1 MRKVLCLIASL
12 FISSNLYAKITAE
25 FTPNPT
31 SPGQTVEFILSSDQP
46 FSGTPNLDILK
57 KDFVIGGQQRR
68 QSAQWVNGKGTN
80 IYQLIY
86 TLFPNK
92 SGSLTVQGLKVG
104 NQSIPAAT
112 LKVNTTQQQSDP
124 TRSLS
129 MHIDCPQNTIYPA
142 QKMVCTLYLDDPI
155 GIVDGQI
162 IPPQTNL
169 GTWTQ
174 VMQPVAVSSRTD
186 GVKRYQ
192 STFSFTPKQSG
203 KLDMPPFV
211 FQGEARLDT
220 RGKMKY
226 DSLLDFMLLGLQS
239 TATQPVSTQTQPFSL
254 NIKHKPATYQ
264 GWWLPSP
271 HTTLTE
277 SYQMPDTLGVGEPIT
292 RTLTLTAQDVAAD
305 DMPVPSIKET
315 DTIKVYANPE
325 QRLDTPE
332 GGQVTVTLTLVPTQP
347 GEISL
352 PAAAVSWFNTTTD
365 KI

>member
-1 MRKVLCLIASL
+1 
-12 FISSNLYAKITAE
+12 
-25 FTPNPT
+25 
-31 SPGQTVEFILSSDQP
+31 
-46 FSGTPNLDILK
+46 
-57 KDFVIGGQQRR
+57 
-68 QSAQWVNGKGTN
+68 
-80 IYQLIY
+80 
-86 TLFPNK
+86 
-92 SGSLTVQGLKVG
+92 
-104 NQSIPAAT
+104 
-112 LKVNTTQQQSDP
+112 
-124 TRSLS
+124 
-129 MHIDCPQNTIYPA
+129 
-142 QKMVCTLYLDDPI
+142 
-155 GIVDGQI
+155 
-162 IPPQTNL
+162 
-169 GTWTQ
+169 
-174 VMQPVAVSSRTD
+174 MQPVAVSSRTD

-305 DMPVPSIKET
+305 DRPVPSIKET

-352 PAAAVSWFNTTTD
+352 PAAAVSWFNTTTE
-365 KI
+365 KIETASVPERVIFVSGTSSDIQQPSAPVISEKSSDETKATAQPIQNVPQPLPWVWIILSLSFAFVFGIIVAVLILKHSQSTERKKKKPLPDLYPF